1 MLDFILFGILWTF
14 AMYGFIEVVRTI
26 YMAIIHD
33 KINSDGIY
41 LIIAAKNQEDKIE
54 GVLRSILF
62 RCIYG
67 KEENINDIIVTDL
80 GSTDK
85 TSKIMEKLV
94 KDYEESIQMLNWNEC
109 KEIIENLEQ
118 K

>member
-14 AMYGFIEVVRTI
+14 AIYGFIEIVKTI
-26 YMAIIHD
+26 YFTLIHT
-33 KINSDGIY
+33 NLRSDGIY
-41 LIIAAKNQEDKIE
+41 LIVAVKNQEEKIE

-62 RCIYG
+62 RFIYG

-85 TSKIMEKLV
+85 TPEIIEKLSM
-94 KDYEESIQMLNWNEC
+94 DYESVEVLNWKEC
-109 KEIIENLEQ
+109 KEFIEKLND